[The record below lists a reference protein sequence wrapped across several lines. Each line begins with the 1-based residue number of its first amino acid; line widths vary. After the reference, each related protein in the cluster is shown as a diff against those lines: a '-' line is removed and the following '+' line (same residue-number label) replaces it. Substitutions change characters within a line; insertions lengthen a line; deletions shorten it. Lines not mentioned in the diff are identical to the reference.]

1 MVNVVVGRKRSVS
14 VSTNATAG
22 IIDSSVPVTLRNTS
36 TVGSVTR
43 LDQLSD
49 VDASTEVNNGV
60 LTYDGNRDKYIIK
73 QITFEEISG
82 EYGGDLDGGNF

>member
-1 MVNVVVGRKRSVS
+1 MVNVIVARKRNIS

-22 IIDSSVPVTLRNTS
+22 VIDTGTPVTLKS
-36 TVGSVTR
+36 GGVGGVTR

-49 VDASTEVNNGV
+49 VDATTEVNNGV
-60 LTYDGNRDKYIIK
+60 LTYDGTRDKYIIK
-73 QITFEEISG
+73 TITFEEISG